1 MRKYIKLNTI
11 ETLLFWGNYI
21 IIMFMLSFIF
31 LIDYDKLKEIPN
43 SLIIYIVIGILFFIH
58 KIIVRRYTVINQEL
72 TDNQFKEVTKA
83 HSLISNQEITKSNT
97 NKYIALNNTMWQWE
111 GIKFTVENIENMILI
126 NTMPTPSI
134 RSNPFIFI
142 FSKKNKSLTLSLIKD
157 ILDGKEV
164 LKDAKNYVKKD
175 EIKFWAKGEWT
186 ILLILKR
193 ILMYFVFLISLYF
206 SFNIFENTKALI
218 ILVPLI
224 LSGHYI
230 FWDILILLTKR
241 DLKNNKK

>member
-1 MRKYIKLNTI
+1 
-11 ETLLFWGNYI
+11 
-21 IIMFMLSFIF
+21 
-31 LIDYDKLKEIPN
+31 
-43 SLIIYIVIGILFFIH
+43 
-58 KIIVRRYTVINQEL
+58 
-72 TDNQFKEVTKA
+72 
-83 HSLISNQEITKSNT
+83 
-97 NKYIALNNTMWQWE
+97 
-111 GIKFTVENIENMILI
+111 
-126 NTMPTPSI
+126 MPTPSI

-206 SFNIFENTKALI
+206 SFYIFENTKALI

>member
-164 LKDAKNYVKKD
+164 LKDAKNYVKKM
-175 EIKFWAKGEWT
+175 KLNFGPKVNGQ
-186 ILLILKR
+186 
-193 ILMYFVFLISLYF
+193 YY
-206 SFNIFENTKALI
+206 
-218 ILVPLI
+218 
-224 LSGHYI
+224 
-230 FWDILILLTKR
+230 
-241 DLKNNKK
+241 